1 MPKRTKKQKLAS
13 QKRLHKRGTVHEANA
28 PSQKAEEPGVAIFKQ
43 DFRKSM
49 IIIAFITTL
58 EIITYFGTMY
68 YHSR

>member
-13 QKRLHKRGTVHEANA
+13 QQRQE
-28 PSQKAEEPGVAIFKQ
+28 KAAKTASESSATPKQ
-43 DFRKSM
+43 DPAVSVFKKDFKKSM
-49 IIIAFITTL
+49 FVIALITAL

>member
-13 QKRLHKRGTVHEANA
+13 QQRLEKAAKTVSESSSKPHQDLTV
-28 PSQKAEEPGVAIFKQ
+28 STFKK
-43 DFRKSM
+43 DLRKSVVV
-49 IIIAFITTL
+49 IALITAL